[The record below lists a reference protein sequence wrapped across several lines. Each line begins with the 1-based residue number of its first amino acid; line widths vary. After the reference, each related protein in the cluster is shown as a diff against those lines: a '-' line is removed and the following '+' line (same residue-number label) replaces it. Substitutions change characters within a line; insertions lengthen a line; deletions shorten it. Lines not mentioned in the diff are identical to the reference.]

1 MTLSANLLPRDL
13 WPIYE
18 KVMSDQRLSAEDG
31 IKLLESDDLYA
42 VGALANEARHR
53 RVGDWVYFNNNAH
66 INYSNVCAL
75 WKVCKFCAFGKQNK
89 VDPEGYTYTID
100 QMVEKAKGYARL
112 GVTEFHMV
120 GGLHPDM
127 PFEYYTDFISAIKQ
141 AVPQAHLKCFTAV
154 ELDFFTKKFKMPIEE
169 VLTRLREAGHGS
181 ITGGGAEMF
190 HPEVHDV
197 ICKGKMPGSRY
208 LEIHRIAHDMGIRST
223 CTMMYG
229 HVEQPRHVVDHML
242 KLREMQDLAPEGFGE
257 TAFIPLAF
265 HPTNTEMADYP
276 GPTGVYDLKLIA
288 VARLLLDNIK
298 AIKSYWV
305 MISPRIAQ
313 ISLAFGANDVDGTVR
328 EEKIYHFAG
337 AQTPMLQEQ
346 QDLLRII
353 REAGRIPVERD
364 SVYNILKV
372 HDQVPAEV
380 RA

>member
-1 MTLSANLLPRDL
+1 MTLTANLLPRDL

-18 KVMSDQRLSAEDG
+18 KVMMDQRLSAEDG
-31 IKLLESDDLYA
+31 IKLLESDDLFA
-42 VGALANEARHR
+42 IGVLANEARKR

-89 VDPEGYTYTID
+89 VDPEGYTYTIE
-100 QMVEKAKGYARL
+100 QMVEKAKAYARL

-120 GGLHPDM
+120 GGLHPDL
-127 PFEYYTDFISAIKQ
+127 PFSFYTDFIRAIKQ

-154 ELDFFTKKFKMPIEE
+154 ELDFFTRKFKMSIEE
-169 VLTRLREAGHGS
+169 VLLALREAGHGS

-208 LEIHRIAHDMGIRST
+208 LEIHRAAHKLGIRST
-223 CTMMYG
+223 CTMLYG
-229 HVEQPRHVVDHML
+229 HIEKPHHVVDHML
-242 KLREMQDLAPEGFGE
+242 KIRELQDETGGE

-265 HPTNTEMADYP
+265 HPTNTAMADLP
-276 GPTGVYDLKLIA
+276 GPTGAYDLKIIA

-313 ISLAFGANDVDGTVR
+313 ISLNFGANDIDGTVR

-346 QDLLRII
+346 NDLLRII
-353 REAGRIPVERD
+353 REVGRIPVERD
-364 SVYNILKV
+364 SLYNVLKV
-372 HDQVPAEV
+372 YDKVPAEV
-380 RA
+380 GA